1 MNHRKNRRRFGA
13 EFKAKVALEALS
25 ERQTLSELAEKY
37 GIHPNQISAWKKQLL
52 QDSAELFKRGPD
64 KAQKDQ
70 SELID
75 ELYKR
80 LGQQQVELDWL
91 KKKSGLS

>member
-37 GIHPNQISAWKKQLL
+37 GIRKTRTQNNARIH
-52 QDSAELFKRGPD
+52 
-64 KAQKDQ
+64 
-70 SELID
+70 LIVTGI
-75 ELYKR
+75 LSN
-80 LGQQQVELDWL
+80 DW
-91 KKKSGLS
+91 G